1 MSQKLPIN
9 LFRGSTNSERA
20 DGTKAYCF
28 NLPQT
33 KTVLHPLQNLILAG
47 YEIKFRDNIL

>member
-1 MSQKLPIN
+1 MPQKFLIN
-9 LFRGSTNSERA
+9 LFRGSTNYKRA

-33 KTVLHPLQNLILAG
+33 KTVLHPLQNLIIA
-47 YEIKFRDNIL
+47 